1 MKFSTSIIAGLT
13 IGLSV
18 AAPHQGSVV
27 VTTPVV
33 DDSII
38 LNYALTLEFL
48 ERKFYQEA
56 LAKFS
61 KHDFQKAGFP
71 DPFYKNLKQIYLDEK
86 THVDAIAGALVETGY
101 TPTVELKYKFPFNTV
116 KEFVTLSAVLEGVGV
131 SAYVN
136 LVRALNRSNINEQTV
151 DISEQPPLLWIRIT

>member
-1 MKFSTSIIAGLT
+1 MKFSTSIVAALAA
-13 IGLSV
+13 GLSV
-18 AAPHQGSVV
+18 AVPHQGSAV

-71 DPFYKNLKQIYLDEK
+71 DPFYQNLKQIYFDEK
-86 THVDAIAGALVETGY
+86 THVDVISAALVAAGY
-101 TPTVELKYKFPFNTV
+101 TPTNELKYKFGYNTV
-116 KEFVTLSAVLEGVGV
+116 KEFVTLSSVLEGVGV
-131 SAYVN
+131 SA
-136 LVRALNRSNINEQTV
+136 
-151 DISEQPPLLWIRIT
+151 

>member
-1 MKFSTSIIAGLT
+1 MKFTSSIVAALAV
-13 IGLSV
+13 GLSV
-18 AAPHQGSVV
+18 AAPHHDSAV

-61 KHDFQKAGFP
+61 KHDFKKAGFP
-71 DPFYKNLKQIYLDEK
+71 DPFYQNLKQIYFDEK
-86 THVDAIAGALVETGY
+86 THVDVISGALVEAGY
-101 TPTVELKYKFPFNTV
+101 TPTNELKYKFGFTTV
-116 KEFVTLSAVLEGVGV
+116 KDFVTLASVLEGVGV
-131 SAYVN
+131 SAYVEFVT
-136 LVRALNRSNINEQTV
+136 LRTIGS
-151 DISEQPPLLWIRIT
+151 